1 MSAIKLKTNSYKEA
15 INNKQLVE
23 IIDNIISTYPLT
35 FVSLERLRKEI
46 DKLDELFW
54 IKDEEGKYLLVN
66 NKFSS
71 SLHFATSQIEGK
83 PVDKFIPGYLL
94 NFSEALDEYIKESR
108 SVFIIE
114 GFPLSGV
121 YSTEDY
127 QTIEIPVTDSES
139 KVVGII
145 GVTQKTVLK
154 SGLKETENIPT
165 MLNLVQ
171 SLNKDFALIN
181 NDGIISAVNDGFSNL
196 FSLILSEVKG
206 SSYSKVLPAVL
217 RTLIDNFVES
227 DNASQDVEINDRS
240 VAENEIIFHFA
251 KVDNYGI
258 IIIPDAKKSSEDSK
272 LMDATKAYDF
282 LVENNPEPV
291 FIYDKADL
299 RFLQVNNPALKLY
312 GYSRDEFLQLD
323 LTDLYAPDD
332 IQTLLEKNNEGQ
344 VESLKPFRQKRKDG
358 NTVFV
363 QLSRIN
369 IKYKSKEALFNTVE
383 NVTDKLKLQKESQL
397 YTALYENTSN
407 LFFITDRDGFI
418 KSVNSKVAEIL
429 GYSTKSLEETSFASL
444 VVDEDR
450 GKINSSVFKSASKE
464 KLALKTSLKKAGNE
478 FLEVQLISNPVL
490 DFNGEIDSYCITCIV
505 EEKEMKEAVK
515 EIVKEVPV
523 EFNIA
528 EEDFSKVAPEVT
540 FLSGIFHDLLTPI
553 NVIIGFV
560 QELIEDT
567 EYATPEQKESVEI
580 INQNRANLLNLMNSI
595 IELTQIGRNQI
606 EMKYDIIKVSEII
619 EKLKKEAKENGTL
632 ENIDL
637 AYGKISSSLEV
648 KTDLNK
654 FKKLL
659 ALVLTIIVKISHKK
673 KIYLSSSTFS
683 EEHFVIY
690 IRDEYSSLSE
700 DFADRLNSVFVND
713 RKFSG
718 RELGIS
724 LVTLSL
730 CKSLLRLLGGEFKVF
745 GESDAGFIFPFDLTK
760 KVELPK
766 EETENEEKVIEEE
779 EEVEEQ
785 LKVEVREEKVQ
796 VTKFEEVTFL
806 KERDD
811 NELQQQSID
820 ISGLSCLYLEDQP
833 DSQMLFS
840 AEMKDLKEINFA
852 AGFDEALPL
861 LKSKRFDFIVADI
874 NLQGDYNG
882 LDVLRIIRTMPDYED
897 VPVIAI
903 TAYLLPGDK
912 EKFLQAGFSDF
923 ISKPISRGKLLNSL
937 GKMVV
942 SQS

>member
-54 IKDEEGKYLLVN
+54 IKDGEGKYLLVN

-127 QTIEIPVTDSES
+127 QTVEIPVTDSES

-145 GVTQKTVLK
+145 GITQKTVLK
-154 SGLKETENIPT
+154 SNLIETENVPT
-165 MLNLVQ
+165 ILNLVQ

-181 NDGIISAVNDGFSNL
+181 NDGIISEVNNGFCNL

-206 SSYSKVLPAVL
+206 NSYSKVLPAAL
-217 RTLIDNFVES
+217 RTLIDNFIES
-227 DNASQDVEINDRS
+227 NSASRGVEIDDRS
-240 VAENEIIFHFA
+240 VAENEVVFHFA
-251 KVDNYGI
+251 KVSNYGI
-258 IIIPDAKKSSEDSK
+258 IIIPDAKESSEDLK
-272 LMDATKAYDF
+272 LTDATKAYDI
-282 LVENNPEPV
+282 LVENSPEPV

-332 IQTLLEKNNEGQ
+332 IQTLLEKNNEEHVG
-344 VESLKPFRQKRKDG
+344 VGSLQPSRQKRKDG
-358 NTVFV
+358 STVFV
-363 QLSRIN
+363 QLSRIKV
-369 IKYKSKEALFNTVE
+369 KYKGKDALFNTVE
-383 NVTDKLKLQKESQL
+383 TVTDKLKLQKESQL
-397 YTALYENTSN
+397 YTALYEDTTN

-418 KSVNSKVAEIL
+418 KSVNSRVAEAI
-429 GYSTKSLEETSFASL
+429 GYSTKSLEESSFTSL
-444 VVDEDR
+444 VVDKDR
-450 GKINSSVFKSASKE
+450 GKINSSVFQSASKE
-464 KLALKTSLKKAGNE
+464 KLTLKTSLKKAGSE

-490 DFNGEIDSYCITCIV
+490 DFNGEIDSYCIICIV
-505 EEKEMKEAVK
+505 EEKEIKEVVK
-515 EIVKEVPV
+515 EIIKEVPV
-523 EFNIA
+523 EFNVA

-560 QELIEDT
+560 QELIENI
-567 EYATPEQKESVEI
+567 EYSTPEQRESVEI
-580 INQNRANLLNLMNSI
+580 INQSRANLLNSMNSI
-595 IELTQIGRNQI
+595 IELTQIGRNQV
-606 EMKYDIIKVSEII
+606 EMQYDTIKVSEVI
-619 EKLKKEAKENGTL
+619 EKLKREAKENETL

-659 ALVLTIIVKISHKK
+659 TLILTIIVKISNKK
-673 KIYLSSSTFS
+673 KVYLSSSSFS
-683 EEHFVIY
+683 DEHFVIY
-690 IRDEYSSLSE
+690 IRDEYSSLSK
-700 DFADRLNSVFVND
+700 DFADRLNSIFVND
-713 RKFSG
+713 RGFST
-718 RELGIS
+718 RESSIS

-745 GESDAGFIFPFDLTK
+745 GESDAGFIFPLDLTK
-760 KVELPK
+760 KVELTK
-766 EETENEEKVIEEE
+766 EEAETKEEVIEE

-785 LKVEVREEKVQ
+785 QDVKEEKVQ

-806 KERDD
+806 KEQDD
-811 NELQQQSID
+811 KELQQQSID

-861 LKSKRFDFIVADI
+861 LKSKRFDFIVVDI

-882 LDVLRIIRTMPDYED
+882 LDVLRIIRTMPAYED

-923 ISKPISRGKLLNSL
+923 ISKPISREKLLNSL
-937 GKMVV
+937 GKTVV